1 MAEPQ
6 RYSILIVDDEQDLC
20 ESLAY
25 VLDDLGFTTSTAN
38 TTAQAY
44 HQIMNHKIDI
54 VLSDV
59 RMPGENGVEMIRR
72 VRKQKSLDPVFI
84 LMTGFTD
91 ITEKEALAAGAEVML
106 RKPVK
111 LEQLQMLLERIRK
124 QLQQKALA

>member
-1 MAEPQ
+1 MADPQ
-6 RYSILIVDDEQDLC
+6 RFSILIVDDEQDLC

-25 VLDDLGFTTSTAN
+25 VLEDLGFVTSTAN

-44 HQIMNHKIDI
+44 HQIMNNKIDI

-72 VRKQKSLDPVFI
+72 VRMQKAQEPVFI

>member
-1 MAEPQ
+1 MVDPQ
-6 RYSILIVDDEQDLC
+6 RFAILIVDDEQDLC
-20 ESLAY
+20 ESLSY
-25 VLDDLGFTTSTAN
+25 VLEDLGFITSTAN

-44 HQIMNHKIDI
+44 HQIMNGRIDI
-54 VLSDV
+54 VLTDV

-72 VRKQKSLDPVFI
+72 VRKQKPHDPVFI

-91 ITEKEALAAGAEVML
+91 ISEKDALAAGAEVML

-111 LEQLQMLLERIRK
+111 LDQLQNLLERIRK

>member
-1 MAEPQ
+1 MADPQ
-6 RYSILIVDDEQDLC
+6 SFSILIVDDEQDLC

-25 VLDDLGFTTSTAN
+25 VLEDLGFVTSTAN

-44 HQIMNHKIDI
+44 HQIMHNKIDI

-72 VRKQKSLDPVFI
+72 VRKQKSDGPVFI

>member
-6 RYSILIVDDEQDLC
+6 RFAILIVDDEQDLC

-25 VLDDLGFTTSTAN
+25 VLEDFGFETSTAT

-44 HQIMNHKIDI
+44 HQIMNGRVDI

-72 VRKQKSLDPVFI
+72 VRKQKPHEPVFI

-91 ITEKEALAAGAEVML
+91 ISEKDALAAGAEVML

-111 LEQLQMLLERIRK
+111 LEQLQVLLERIRK
-124 QLQQKALA
+124 QLQEKAPA

>member
-1 MAEPQ
+1 MTEPQ
-6 RYSILIVDDEQDLC
+6 RFTILIVDDEQDLC

-25 VLDDLGFTTSTAN
+25 VLDDLGFITSTAN
-38 TTAQAY
+38 NTAQAY
-44 HQIMNHKIDI
+44 HQIMNGRIDI

-72 VRKQKSLDPVFI
+72 VRKQKPHDPLFI

-91 ITEKEALAAGAEVML
+91 IAEKDALAAGAEVML

-111 LEQLQMLLERIRK
+111 LEQLQVLLEKIRL

>member
-1 MAEPQ
+1 MTEPQ
-6 RYSILIVDDEQDLC
+6 RFSLLIVDDEQDLC

-25 VLDDLGFTTSTAN
+25 VLDDLGFITSTAN
-38 TTAQAY
+38 NTAQAY
-44 HQIMNHKIDI
+44 HQIMNSRIDI

-72 VRKQKSLDPVFI
+72 VRKQKPYDPLFI

-91 ITEKEALAAGAEVML
+91 ISEKDALAAGAEAML

-111 LEQLQMLLERIRK
+111 LQQLRVLFERIRF

>member
-1 MAEPQ
+1 MGEERQ
-6 RYSILIVDDEQDLC
+6 FTILIVDDEQDLC

-25 VLDDLGFTTSTAN
+25 VLEDLGLITLTAN
-38 TTAQAY
+38 NTAQAY
-44 HQIMNHKIDI
+44 HQIMNGKVDI

-72 VRKQKSLDPVFI
+72 VRKQKPTEPVFV

-91 ITEKEALAAGAEVML
+91 ISEKDALTAGAELML

-111 LEQLQMLLERIRK
+111 LEQLQTVIERIRMRM
-124 QLQQKALA
+124 LQKAEP

>member
-1 MAEPQ
+1 MDDA
-6 RYSILIVDDEQDLC
+6 RRFTILIVDDEQDLC

-25 VLDDLGFTTSTAN
+25 VLEDLGFATATAN

-44 HQIMNHKIDI
+44 HLIMNTKIDI

-72 VRKQKSLDPVFI
+72 VRKQKPHDPVFI

-91 ITEKEALAAGAEVML
+91 ISEKEALSAGAEIML

-111 LEQLQMLLERIRK
+111 LEQLQALIERMRK

>member
-1 MAEPQ
+1 MADAQ
-6 RYSILIVDDEQDLC
+6 RYAILIVDDEQDLC

-25 VLDDLGFTTSTAN
+25 VLDDLGFTTTTAN

-44 HQIMNHKIDI
+44 HQIMNTKIDI

-59 RMPGENGVEMIRR
+59 RMPGENGVELIRR
-72 VRKQKSLDPVFI
+72 VRKQKQGEPIFI

-91 ITEKEALAAGAEVML
+91 ITEKEALSAGAEVML

-111 LEQLQMLLERIRK
+111 LEQLQNLIERIRR

>member
-1 MAEPQ
+1 MADAQ
-6 RYSILIVDDEQDLC
+6 RFSILIVDDEQDLC

-25 VLDDLGFTTSTAN
+25 VLEDLGFVTSTAN

-44 HQIMNHKIDI
+44 HQIMNQKIDI

-72 VRKQKSLDPVFI
+72 VRKQKALEPLFI

-111 LEQLQMLLERIRK
+111 LEQLQLLLERIRK

>member
-1 MAEPQ
+1 MADPQ
-6 RYSILIVDDEQDLC
+6 RFAILIVDDEQDLC
-20 ESLAY
+20 ESLSY
-25 VLDDLGFTTSTAN
+25 VLEDLGFITSTAN

-44 HQIMNHKIDI
+44 HQIMNGRIDI
-54 VLSDV
+54 VLTDV

-72 VRKQKSLDPVFI
+72 VRKQKPHDPVFI

-91 ITEKEALAAGAEVML
+91 ISEKDALAAGAEVML

-111 LEQLQMLLERIRK
+111 LDQLQNLLERIRK

>member
-1 MAEPQ
+1 MADPQ
-6 RYSILIVDDEQDLC
+6 RFSILIVDDEQDLC

-25 VLDDLGFTTSTAN
+25 VLEDLGFVTSTAN

-44 HQIMNHKIDI
+44 HQIMNNRIDI

-72 VRKQKSLDPVFI
+72 VRKQKAQEPVFI

>member
-1 MAEPQ
+1 MADPQ
-6 RYSILIVDDEQDLC
+6 RFSILIVDDEQDLC

-25 VLDDLGFTTSTAN
+25 VLEDLGFLTSTAN

-44 HQIMNHKIDI
+44 HQIMNNPIDI

-72 VRKQKSLDPVFI
+72 VRKQKPHDPVFI

-111 LEQLQMLLERIRK
+111 LEQLQLLLERIRK